1 MIVSKMIWTSWRY
14 RIDDLT
20 SGAVGGVSG
29 LAKHAADAKVAA
41 GVDGGRE
48 PGGLAFHLSVEA
60 GEVGLVE
67 DFLDLY
73 RVGVIVQ
80 DRWMVLSV
88 KTSLTQG
95 VNTSQS
101 LTGHEVAAQA

>member
-1 MIVSKMIWTSWRY
+1 MIFSKVVWTSWRY

-20 SGAVGGVSG
+20 SGAVGGIPG

-41 GVDGGRE
+41 GVDSGRE

-67 DFLDLY
+67 DFLDLF
-73 RVGVIVQ
+73 RVGIGVQ
-80 DRWMVLSV
+80 D
-88 KTSLTQG
+88 T
-95 VNTSQS
+95 
-101 LTGHEVAAQA
+101 